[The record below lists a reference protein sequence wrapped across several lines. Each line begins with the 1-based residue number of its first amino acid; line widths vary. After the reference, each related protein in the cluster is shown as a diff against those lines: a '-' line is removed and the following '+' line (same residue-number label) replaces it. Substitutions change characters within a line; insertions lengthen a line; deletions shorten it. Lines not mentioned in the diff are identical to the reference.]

1 MKKYGLLFCW
11 IIAFFAIPTI
21 VHAQDYAKLWNE
33 VEILKKKDH
42 PRSIIDKTDEIY
54 SIAEKSGNL
63 PQMIKAFVVGGGYR
77 MSLSPDSA
85 DTHIQSLKKWASQ
98 EKNVAARS
106 LLNGIIA
113 RIYSDHSS
121 GMPDSV
127 LYYARLS
134 LSEKELLAGI
144 SAEKFYPVVES
155 GEISRT
161 FFNDNMYDF
170 LSRQAIKT
178 LSSCNDRTK
187 TEEIAREI
195 LSIYDSL
202 VSLYSEAKYA
212 NESALALAKE
222 ARLVY
227 LSDYCQSNK
236 YRVSYD
242 EAVKGFE
249 NLAEEYKNIE
259 VYCDIVLKLAGKY
272 HDRERLADAVNIID
286 NALRLYPK
294 SRWTKDL
301 KGMKEHILAPSLG
314 VDFSFVYP
322 EYESDMI
329 VRYKNLTDVK
339 VETYR
344 LNLVPSSP
352 YILYG
357 GMEYQD
363 ILRKYGSRVAVANYT
378 MTPTPDY
385 KTTVANLKY
394 KFPEAGIYMLK
405 LTTSVKGIKPELRI
419 VHVSPYQC
427 IVISLPG
434 YKKEFI
440 AVDCLTGNPV
450 PGAEIVSYK
459 RTDGEHKVY
468 KVYKTNEAGSVVI
481 DLAADKM
488 EYFNVRTPGND
499 FMDIGYYYNRGTY
512 RNIDDKPVIHTS
524 LFTDRS
530 IYCPGQKISLSG
542 VKYRIMGDS
551 VSVEKNSRVSLVMRD
566 SNWKEIAT
574 KEVVTDDF
582 GVYSSEFIIPE
593 TAFPGYF
600 SVIADKAQSSIK
612 VEEYKKPTFDVVF
625 DELKNTYT
633 FNDSVSATALAE
645 TFAGAPLRMAKVK
658 YRIMRGQSWW
668 WRGVGSEEEIFSG
681 ETITG
686 ADGKFSIDFKLEKP
700 DSYTAVNPLSCYRYR
715 VMADVT
721 STTGETQ
728 EGVLSIS
735 VGEKSVGLRI
745 EGMPV
750 KVAREKNEKIRFA
763 AVNLNSVPV
772 DTEVEYNV
780 YRKDE
785 EGNKLSGVVC
795 RGKYMS
801 NKSFVP
807 YNIYSL
813 PSGAYTIEL
822 NAYDEKKR
830 ECKYTQDFVLFSL
843 NDTKVPIKT
852 TEWFW
857 QDGTELS
864 ADKPV
869 DIYVGTSEKDVYL
882 LVDVFTPDK
891 RISTERIS
899 LDNTIRKFSYKYR
912 PEYGDGISV
921 TFNFMRNGRLYSKS
935 VTMLRPQPD
944 KKLQIRWDTFR
955 DNLLPGQNEV
965 WKLSVKDKKGNP
977 VEANMLASA
986 YDASLDKLYPHKWNF
1001 GLYFKRNTFRPYTD
1015 ISQARN
1021 EVSVY
1026 FPLGGGYYNTGI
1038 SHIYGNEYSGFM
1050 SMPYPSYQVFNLKGN
1065 RIMSRSDAR
1074 VEFKSANAVEVAYAP
1089 VADSGFDVVTPE
1101 VDVEESMMA
1110 DDADFVTGG
1119 VSEEYITLREN
1130 FSETAFYYPMLRTDS
1145 TGTVTLSFVM
1155 PDALTEWKFNGFA
1168 HTRNM
1173 DYDIVSA
1180 SFTTSKPFM
1189 VQPNMPR
1196 FVRVGDKSSVSS
1208 SLINMSDSDVSGKI
1222 TMILENPLNGKKVLS
1237 RTQDFHVAEGESGTV
1252 TFHYEVGEEYDILAC
1267 TIIAEAGE
1275 FSDGERHYLPVLS
1288 NRQLV
1293 VENISLQLKGN
1304 ETKTVEVKNLFNFG
1318 SSSATD
1324 KKVRIEMTANP
1335 QWHIISSLPVLS
1347 TPENNDAISWA
1358 TAFYA
1363 NSLSSHIVRN
1373 NPKIKKVFDT
1383 WMTTAKK
1390 EDDFL
1395 SELKRNEALKN
1406 IVMKETPWLLEAEN
1420 EEMRKQQIAFLFD
1433 ENGMDSRISTSVS
1446 RLKELQLADGSW
1458 SWFSGMQGNR
1468 YTTTRIAVMLAR
1480 LRSMGVS
1487 VTAEGE
1493 MMYSRCLSYL
1503 RSEVYKDYQ
1512 QMKKDETKFAPNDMD
1527 VMYLY
1532 ICAIDSAVMK
1542 SSDKTVNDYIIGRL
1556 MGKSSSL
1563 NIYEKSLMATIMN
1576 SAGKKQEAGILLKSI
1591 MEYMVYSE
1599 EMGAYFDTFKSEYS
1613 YMNYRIPSHVA
1624 AMEAVMRLSGDKTEI
1639 LDDMRLWLLK
1649 QKQVQVWSTPIESA
1663 DAIYAFLISEGGNI
1677 DNTSVMTAN
1686 IGTEGFST
1694 SDDVIGFAGKDYTG
1708 SEFKCAVKGEK
1719 KITFT
1724 RRGEGTGW
1732 ISVFTN
1738 YREDI
1743 DKIGSYQGSGLS
1755 ISRKYLLDGKE
1766 IDSRTVLEKGDR
1778 LTVCLTVKSDRDM
1791 DFVCIKDC
1799 KAACMEPAEQLSAYH
1814 YADGISYYMVNRDS
1828 STEFFIDK
1836 MRKGS
1841 YTIYYDVYV
1850 TREGAYTS
1858 GTSAIMS
1865 VYAPQ
1870 FMSYCQGVEIQVVR

>member
-1 MKKYGLLFCW
+1 MKKYGFLFCW
-11 IIAFFAIPTI
+11 IIALIAMPII
-21 VHAQDYAKLWNE
+21 VQAQDYDKLWKE
-33 VEILKKKDH
+33 VETLKKKDH
-42 PRSIIDKTDEIY
+42 PRSVIDKTEKIFT
-54 SIAEKSGNL
+54 IAEKSGNI
-63 PQMIKAFVVGGGYR
+63 PQMIKAFIVCGEYKVK
-77 MSLSPDSA
+77 LSPDSA
-85 DTHIQSLKKWASQ
+85 DIHIESLKEWASR
-98 EKNVAARS
+98 EKSPAVRAV
-106 LLNGIIA
+106 LNGIIA
-113 RIYSDHSS
+113 QIYSERSFNMS
-121 GMPDSV
+121 DSI
-127 LYYARLS
+127 LYYSRLS
-134 LSEKELLAGI
+134 LSDKDKLAGI
-144 SAEKFYPVVES
+144 PAEKFYPIVES
-155 GEISRT
+155 KEVSRT
-161 FFNDNMYDF
+161 YFNDNMYDF
-170 LSRQAIKT
+170 LSRQAINV
-178 LSSCNDRTK
+178 LSSCYDRTK
-187 TEEIAREI
+187 TELFAREI
-195 LSIYDSL
+195 ISVYDSL
-202 VSLYSEAKYA
+202 VSLYSEGIYA
-212 NESALALAKE
+212 DRAALALTEE
-222 ARLVY
+222 ARLIY
-227 LSDYCQSNK
+227 MSDYCRSNK
-236 YRVSYD
+236 YRISHD
-242 EAVKGFE
+242 EAVSRLEG
-249 NLAEEYKNIE
+249 LSREYKDLD
-259 VYCDIVLKLAGKY
+259 VYCDIILKLAGKY
-272 HDRERLADAVNIID
+272 SDKERFSDAVNIID
-286 NALRLYPK
+286 NALVLYPK
-294 SRWTKDL
+294 TRWTKEL
-301 KGMKEHILAPSLG
+301 KAMKEHILEPSLN
-314 VDFSFVYP
+314 VNFSFVYP

-344 LNLVPSSP
+344 LNLIPSSP
-352 YILYG
+352 CILYG

-378 MTPTPDY
+378 MSPTPDY

-405 LTTSVKGIKPELRI
+405 LTTSAKGVKPELRI

-427 IVISLPG
+427 IVVSLPG

-468 KVYKTNEAGSVVI
+468 KVYKTNKAGSVVI

-488 EYFNVRTPGND
+488 EYFNVRTLGND

-512 RNIDDKPVIHTS
+512 RDTDEKSVVHTS

-530 IYCPGQKISLSG
+530 IYRPGQKVILSG
-542 VKYRIMGDS
+542 IKYRMSGDS
-551 VSVEKNSRVSLVMRD
+551 TYVEKNSHVSLVMRD

-574 KEVVTDDF
+574 KEVITDDL

-600 SVIADKAQSSIK
+600 SVIADNTQSSIK
-612 VEEYKKPTFDVVF
+612 VEEYKRPTFDVVF

-633 FNDSVSATALAE
+633 FNDSVSATVLAE
-645 TFAGAPLRMAKVK
+645 TFAGVPLRMAKVK
-658 YRIMRGQSWW
+658 YRIMRGESWW
-668 WRGVGSEEEIFSG
+668 WRGVGAEEEISSG
-681 ETITG
+681 ETMTG
-686 ADGKFSIDFKLEKP
+686 ADGKFSVYFKLVKP
-700 DSYTAVNPLSCYRYR
+700 DSYTGVNPLSYYRYR
-715 VMADVT
+715 VIADVT

-728 EGVLSIS
+728 EGVLNIS

-745 EGMPV
+745 EGMPI
-750 KVAREKNEKIRFA
+750 KVAREKSEKIRFA

-807 YNIYSL
+807 DNIYSL
-813 PSGAYTIEL
+813 PSGAYIIEL
-822 NAYDEKKR
+822 KAYDEKKR
-830 ECKYTQDFVLFSL
+830 ECTYTQDFVLFSL

-882 LVDVFTPDK
+882 LVDVFTLDK
-891 RISTERIS
+891 RISSERIS
-899 LDNTIRKFSYKYR
+899 LNDTIRKFSYKYR

-921 TFNFMRNGRLYSKS
+921 TFNFMRNGKLYSKS

-944 KKLQIRWDTFR
+944 KKLEIKWETFR

-965 WKLSVKDKKGNP
+965 WKLSVKDKDGNP

-1001 GLYFKRNTFRPYTD
+1001 GLYFKRNTFRPFTD

-1021 EVSVY
+1021 EVSVF
-1026 FPLGGGYYNTGI
+1026 FPFGRGYYSTGI
-1038 SHIYGNEYSGFM
+1038 SHIYGDDYSRFM
-1050 SMPYPSYQVFNLKGN
+1050 PMSYPSYTINGN
-1065 RIMSRSDAR
+1065 GILSRSIGR
-1074 VEFKSANAVEVAYAP
+1074 VEFKSANAVEVAYGL

-1110 DDADFVTGG
+1110 DDADFVIGG
-1119 VSEEYITLREN
+1119 VSEEHIALREN
-1130 FSETAFYYPMLRTDS
+1130 FNETAFYYPMLRTDS

-1168 HTRNM
+1168 HTCNM
-1173 DYDIVSA
+1173 DYGIVSA

-1208 SLINMSDSDVSGKI
+1208 SLINMTDSDVSGKV

-1237 RTQDFHVAEGESGTV
+1237 RTQDFHVAEGETGTV

-1267 TIIAEAGE
+1267 IIIAEAGE

-1304 ETKTVEVKNLFNFG
+1304 ETKTVEVKKLFNSG

-1324 KKVRIEMTANP
+1324 RKVRIEMTANP

-1347 TPENNDAISWA
+1347 TPANNDAVSWA

-1363 NSLSSHIVRN
+1363 NSLSSHILRS

-1383 WMTTAKK
+1383 WMMTAGK

-1406 IVMKETPWLLEAEN
+1406 IVMTETPWLVEADN
-1420 EEMRKQQIAFLFD
+1420 EEIRKQQIAFLFD
-1433 ENGMDSRISTSVS
+1433 ENGMSSRISTSVS

-1468 YTTTRIAVMLAR
+1468 YITTRIAVMLAR
-1480 LRSMGVS
+1480 LRSMGVP

-1493 MMYSRCLSYL
+1493 MMYSRCLAYL

-1512 QMKKDETKFAPNDMD
+1512 QMKKDENKFAPNDMD

-1532 ICAIDSAVMK
+1532 ICAIDDTAMK
-1542 SSDKTVNDYIIGRL
+1542 SADKTVNDYIIGRL

-1563 NIYEKSLMATIMN
+1563 SIYEKSLMATIMN
-1576 SAGKKQEAGILLKSI
+1576 SVGKKQEAGILLKSI
-1591 MEYMVYSE
+1591 MEYMVHSE
-1599 EMGAYFDTFKSEYS
+1599 EMGAYFDTYKSEYS

-1624 AMEAVMRLSGDKTEI
+1624 AMEAVMRLSGDKTEV

-1663 DAIYAFLISEGGNI
+1663 DAVYAFLISEGGNI

-1708 SEFKCAVKGEK
+1708 SEFKYAVKGEK
-1719 KITFT
+1719 KISFT

-1766 IDSRTVLEKGDR
+1766 IDSRTVLEKGNR

-1791 DFVCIKDC
+1791 DFVCIKDS
-1799 KAACMEPAEQLSAYH
+1799 KAACMEPAEHMSAYQ
-1814 YADGISYYMVNRDS
+1814 YTAGLSYYRVTRDT

-1836 MRKGS
+1836 MRKGT
-1841 YTIYYDVYV
+1841 YTIKYDVYV
-1850 TREGAYTS
+1850 TREGVYTS
-1858 GTSAIMS
+1858 GTSTIIS

-1870 FMSYCQGVEIQVVR
+1870 FMSYFKGAEIQVIN